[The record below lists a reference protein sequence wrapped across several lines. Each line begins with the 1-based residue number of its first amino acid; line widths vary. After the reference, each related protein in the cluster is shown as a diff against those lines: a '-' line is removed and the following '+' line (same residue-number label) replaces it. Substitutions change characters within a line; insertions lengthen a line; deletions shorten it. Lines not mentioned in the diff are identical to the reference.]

1 MKLERMGAGVFNE
14 ETTSKRLLEGV
25 VEVERYVDLV
35 QE

>member
-1 MKLERMGAGVFNE
+1 MKLFHE